1 MSIFEK
7 IARVN
12 EVGDAVYCDQCTD
25 FWTYIKKKTSRFLD
39 TVSLP
44 FMNEKSYSQ
53 LLAKLDAWCA
63 KHEVSQSEL
72 ARMLGIQRSTVTEW
86 KSGRNGPG
94 GKTTLAIL
102 ELLKSKPKKPRK

>member
-1 MSIFEK
+1 M
-7 IARVN
+7 
-12 EVGDAVYCDQCTD
+12 GDAVYSAQMYRILDIYQE
-25 FWTYIKKKTSRFLD
+25 KTSRFLD

-72 ARMLGIQRSTVTEW
+72 ARMLGIKRSTVTEW